1 MAGAAGGWNRRT
13 PAGAVRCD
21 CAFRRLAWAQLDW
34 RGAGTGCCWK
44 PCCIPGTDPV
54 IVMATRDQIHRLRH
68 RAVTEGWKCPRCGEY
83 VARHDRNYACIDAL
97 TRAIRERKA
106 RRR

>member
-13 PAGAVRCD
+13 PAGAVKCD
-21 CAFRRLAWAQLDW
+21 CAPRRLAWAQLDW
-34 RGAGTGCCWK
+34 QGAGTACCHR
-44 PCCIPGTDPV
+44 PCCAVGAGPV
-54 IVMATRDQIHRLRH
+54 VVMATREQVFRLRH
-68 RAVTEGWKCPRCGEY
+68 RAVTEGWRCPRCGEY
-83 VARHDRNYACIDAL
+83 VARHDRNFACIDAL